1 MNQPSDLL
9 TPDDLAVY
17 FRVARS
23 AVLAKVREGKWPHIR
38 INKNNVRF
46 TPSHL
51 QEIEEMATVL
61 TSKVEPHGLARL
73 TK

>member
-1 MNQPSDLL
+1 MNGQTDLL

-17 FRVARS
+17 FRIPRS
-23 AVLAKVREGKWPHIR
+23 AVLAKVRAGHWPHLR

-46 TPSHL
+46 TPTHL
-51 QEIEEMATVL
+51 KTIEEMSTLQVEFE
-61 TSKVEPHGLARL
+61 TSQLARL